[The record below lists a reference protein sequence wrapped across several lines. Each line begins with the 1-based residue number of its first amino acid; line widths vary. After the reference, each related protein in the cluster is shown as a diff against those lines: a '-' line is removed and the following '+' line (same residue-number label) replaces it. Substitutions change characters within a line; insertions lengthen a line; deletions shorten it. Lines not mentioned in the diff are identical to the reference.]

1 MKHPVLIKIYFD
13 QYVSRKGVD
22 DEAIIVND
30 VQSYAAARRAI
41 EKMKA
46 GEVGAPLTIIVRSR
60 HFSLGFHDLILLGDL
75 VQSTPIAPRDEIA
88 RVFHIQPPGDLTDH
102 DLITLGVESPADLL
116 AVAGPQGIRDQLSL
130 EDAILVKAFGS
141 QVFRIDTVSDFDD
154 WFKDLNAQLY
164 SEEAAFKRGWSVA
177 YVQHLVRERTR
188 AILERF
194 GKENLLTFVTDVVQR
209 SAQCEAQAYLNQ
221 LAVRYWLRSYPKL
234 ARKAVI
240 DNLTDRVGQWQ
251 DVEGETAILDA
262 LAPWCETFY
271 SQTENPLIERLE
283 QVLTLLLDE
292 GDLIEEQDVGRYIQ
306 RTSGRFA
313 AEYNAAQV
321 RLGKLLLEQHNTG
334 TAREQRSRFS
344 EYSAQLDSHFLP
356 LFQRT
361 GQPAKRVSWVNVL
374 LEFSDVIS
382 HLDEAAP
389 SHWPD
394 WLATYE
400 LLITARRL
408 RREAQEVVPTSYTA
422 QLENQAAL
430 FSALDERL
438 NGKFADWLLGEY
450 PQLVSSVVH
459 HPPLVMNAA
468 RMALD
473 SVAKGSRVILLVL
486 DALDW
491 ELWRHLRSTL
501 AKQGFVVQGN
511 EAGLAIVP
519 TVTEFSRRAIFGGLP
534 PRSLANF
541 VDDIYGTDISPQE
554 EAKIL
559 ARALGYLGHIDQLK
573 ALPDNKHI
581 QYLAGKLVYVNGSE
595 KDFRQALQLDAR
607 CYAFVYT
614 EIDSHIHDSKLAE
627 SELKK
632 TVRQWLEHL
641 VGEILKGIRQSPSLH
656 EVADLTIIVVSDHG
670 FLNVSEQSLAQF
682 EKPLRAFLD
691 LERHGRLA
699 IVRVKGEGDKASV
712 LQAVREF
719 HNRHLAAWHVI
730 WREQS
735 EQFALAEFSPSEGEV
750 VAWFMP
756 RLLQYVSRGKG
767 NYVHGGLSMY
777 ETIVPIAVLSRGK
790 LELEAPVITLTG
802 QLVSE
807 EESALSIAIL
817 NQNEQPLQGIVIDI
831 PELGLGGYRAADI
844 EPGGVGKLTV
854 PVVPPKSGDI
864 SVQVVLDGQIGGVK
878 KRFEETR
885 ILAVQPGRRERMRLS
900 TRRTLGEEDG
910 W

>member
-1 MKHPVLIKIYFD
+1 
-13 QYVSRKGVD
+13 
-22 DEAIIVND
+22 
-30 VQSYAAARRAI
+30 
-41 EKMKA
+41 
-46 GEVGAPLTIIVRSR
+46 
-60 HFSLGFHDLILLGDL
+60 
-75 VQSTPIAPRDEIA
+75 
-88 RVFHIQPPGDLTDH
+88 
-102 DLITLGVESPADLL
+102 LGVESPADLL
-116 AVAGPQGIRDQLSL
+116 AAADPQGIRDQLSL
-130 EDAILVKAFGS
+130 EDALLVKAFGS
-141 QVFRIDTVSDFDD
+141 RVFRIDTVFDFDD
-154 WFKDLNAQLY
+154 WFKDLIAQLY

-194 GKENLLTFVTDVVQR
+194 GKENLLTFVTGVVQR
-209 SAQCEAQAYLNQ
+209 NARCEAQAYLNQ
-221 LAVRYWLRSYPKL
+221 LAVRYWLRNYPKL
-234 ARKAVI
+234 ARKAVT

-262 LAPWCETFY
+262 LAPWCEPFY

-321 RLGKLLLEQHNTG
+321 RLGKLLFEQHNIG
-334 TAREQRSRFS
+334 TAWEQRSRFS

-374 LEFSDVIS
+374 LEFSDVIR

-408 RREAQEVVPTSYTA
+408 KREAQEVVPTSYTA

-438 NGKFADWLLGEY
+438 NSKFADWLLGEY
-450 PQLVSSVVH
+450 PQLVSSGVH

-501 AKQGFVVQGN
+501 ARQGFVVQGN
-511 EAGLAIVP
+511 EAGLAMVP
-519 TVTEFSRRAIFGGLP
+519 TITEFSRRAIFGGLP

-554 EAKIL
+554 EAKTL

-595 KDFRQALQLDAR
+595 KDFRQALKLDAR
-607 CYAFVYT
+607 CYAFVYA

-641 VGEILKGIRQSPSLH
+641 VGEILKGIRQSPSLR
-656 EVADLTIIVVSDHG
+656 EAADLSIIVASDHG
-670 FLNVSEQSLAQF
+670 FLNVSEQGQAQF

-719 HNRHLAAWHVI
+719 HNRHFAAWHVI

-777 ETIVPIAVLSRGK
+777 ETIVPITILSRGK

-807 EESALSIAIL
+807 EESALSIAVL
-817 NQNEQPLQGIVIDI
+817 NQNEQPLQDIVIDI
-831 PELGLGGYRAADI
+831 PELGLRGCQAGNV
-844 EPGGVGKLTV
+844 EPGNVGKLIV
-854 PVVPPKSGDI
+854 PVVPPRSGDI
-864 SVQVVLDGQIGGVK
+864 PVQVVLDGEIGGVR

-900 TRRTLGEEDG
+900 TRRTFGEEDE